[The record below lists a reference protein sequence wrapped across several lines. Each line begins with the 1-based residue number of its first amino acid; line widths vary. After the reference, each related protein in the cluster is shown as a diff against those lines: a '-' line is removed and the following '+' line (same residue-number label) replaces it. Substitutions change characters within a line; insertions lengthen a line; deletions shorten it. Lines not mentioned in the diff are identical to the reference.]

1 MNTEKNN
8 DFFIEEISID
18 QLDVSNDKSFSDSD
32 NESDI
37 DNNVDIR
44 DTLIDNLVYT
54 NNELDGCQIEML
66 DNGSDKQS
74 ETSEFSREDEDEDE
88 VYNSLL
94 ERSSNIDIKHQDN
107 QDNISENSICSEIK
121 NSQNYN
127 TKNDSIPS
135 EELINN
141 VNIIDKLE
149 EHDDNK
155 DTSNT
160 LDNTITSPKQ
170 EANDNL
176 LKESRD
182 QSTNKTDKY
191 PFLTKYLLENGF
203 NNIDNYKF
211 INYKSCCD
219 WIEDCLQYGK
229 KLDAIKNMIKLL
241 LIDKRPNAC
250 GLDESGEVWIPK
262 IGDITGIL
270 RSNGS
275 FDKII
280 IMNTNEHNIMFYLL
294 EEWFNMNGSI
304 DKYPYDKACYFC
316 FKLYE
321 DEIDEIDEKII
332 SLSTVLKKYK

>member
-44 DTLIDNLVYT
+44 DTLIDNIVYT

-74 ETSEFSREDEDEDE
+74 ETSEFSREDEDKDE

-107 QDNISENSICSEIK
+107 QDNQDNISENSICSEIK
-121 NSQNYN
+121 DSPNYN
-127 TKNDSIPS
+127 TKNDSISS

-160 LDNTITSPKQ
+160 
-170 EANDNL
+170 
-176 LKESRD
+176 
-182 QSTNKTDKY
+182 
-191 PFLTKYLLENGF
+191 
-203 NNIDNYKF
+203 
-211 INYKSCCD
+211 
-219 WIEDCLQYGK
+219 
-229 KLDAIKNMIKLL
+229 
-241 LIDKRPNAC
+241 
-250 GLDESGEVWIPK
+250 
-262 IGDITGIL
+262 
-270 RSNGS
+270 
-275 FDKII
+275 
-280 IMNTNEHNIMFYLL
+280 
-294 EEWFNMNGSI
+294 
-304 DKYPYDKACYFC
+304 
-316 FKLYE
+316 
-321 DEIDEIDEKII
+321 
-332 SLSTVLKKYK
+332 